1 MFPHIIVFGSSNA
14 GAARGCRMRAFMHVS
29 NAINLSQITL
39 NLLVFVLNLK
49 LGHSLKLLNVSL
61 SNFEILL
68 KCHDLMSRTLAI
80 RVEVLARL
88 AELGLEL
95 CNQRFNLDFYL
106 LLEMLL
112 FLLNRPS
119 TLSE

>member
-1 MFPHIIVFGSSNA
+1 
-14 GAARGCRMRAFMHVS
+14 MRAFMHVS